1 MRPRVVHLAGPGGRA
16 REEFLAALLAA
27 LQKRKLAVGLLR
39 RDEGGVG
46 LTLPGPEEASSVP
59 EVLRLL
65 RVLDLV
71 ISLPP
76 LEPDGPV
83 VEFCPPGSEP
93 RLEGAPG
100 LLATVGPDEA
110 ERLAAMLAGRL
121 SGRSGKKSLAILAD
135 GRPLP
140 AKAFVQD
147 ILANTIHGLLRP
159 LKGAGDAARLEIIIE

>member
-1 MRPRVVHLAGPGGRA
+1 LVHLAGPEGRA
-16 REEFLAALLAA
+16 KEDFLAALLAA
-27 LQKRKLAVGLLR
+27 LQKQDLAVGLLR
-39 RDEGGVG
+39 QGEGGVG
-46 LTLPGPEEASSVP
+46 LTLLGPEAASSAP
-59 EVLRLL
+59 EALRLL

-93 RLEGAPG
+93 RLGGAPG
-100 LLATVGPDEA
+100 LLATVGEGDA
-110 ERLAAMLAGRL
+110 ERLAGMLAGRL
-121 SGRSGKKSLAILAD
+121 AGRSAKKSLAILAD

-147 ILANTIHGLLRP
+147 ILANTIHGLLSP
-159 LKGAGDAARLEIIIE
+159 LKGAEGATRLEVIIE